1 MYIYIDIT
9 QQIWRNGQY
18 TFIYIIYI
26 LLLAAY
32 AAENV
37 QKKTET
43 GVISNISHIFHLCM
57 L

>member
-37 QKKTET
+37 QKKNRNRCD
-43 GVISNISHIFHLCM
+43 IKY
-57 L
+57 